1 MNVNGIETQ
10 YQKFA
15 AAGASSTKSSSSEN
29 VLDSFQKELV
39 NWQIRTKQAIDK
51 QQENDSNGNILMSEK
66 KWRNLMK
73 KVDHAL
79 DASKDKIREQ
89 EQQEQDKN
97 LLKKDTVTVSSQTPK
112 TDIQAFDPKLVLR
125 SDYTAFLSASGKRE
139 RE

>member
-51 QQENDSNGNILMSEK
+51 QKENDSNGNILMSEK

-89 EQQEQDKN
+89 EQQEQEKN
-97 LLKKDTVTVSSQTPK
+97 LIKKDTVTVSSQTPK
-112 TDIQAFDPKLVLR
+112 TDIQVFDPKLVLP